1 MKPNDKRYSLRI
13 KMMAINILITLLTF
27 VLYGGLFVLSI
38 SLVTEKYINKD
49 MDFFLT
55 EISDN
60 MTEKYKYMEDMI
72 YAVRDS
78 DVLMNYLKNRYDQT
92 ENEFVSEEFASAVNI
107 SDSDNQRTEGEP
119 IVEQVYLFRKD
130 GLYVSDFYYSL
141 MTEEIEAIDN
151 MMDRV
156 FKECNRYLAMQ
167 NGFECYSAFDEE
179 YIYLACP
186 VMDNNI
192 EVKGIIIF
200 TINRESL
207 CSIMSEVA
215 NYERAFW
222 MLYDTN
228 GNVIEGIYDSINID
242 DIEMYKESFSAPVTE
257 KLGMTKYRLYNNDV
271 GLKLKIMIGIP
282 MNHTISILYDT
293 FGIYIFMLILI
304 FIVAIFSFGAFTYKI
319 TKPMQEVTEK
329 IKLVQEGNFDTKLP
343 EYEEKELYEISNGFN
358 RMTSEINHLIT
369 EVYEKQILLKEQEL
383 KFLQSQLNPHFI
395 FNVLNAI
402 GLQAG
407 MDGHSGLAKII
418 STFAQFIQ
426 AKIYRGDLQ
435 KVQIRQELEFAKYY
449 LEIQKFRY
457 GDRLS
462 YQIEVDESLMDY
474 YIQKLC
480 VQIIVENAVV
490 HGLEPKT
497 GSGFVGVY
505 GYEEDGHIVFDIID
519 DGVGFAS
526 GVQIP
531 FKSKKVSK
539 HHNQVGLNNLHS
551 ILKLQY
557 GEEYGISIE
566 SEVNE
571 GSKVTVR
578 IPFDEGTEEA

>member
-1 MKPNDKRYSLRI
+1 MKLMDKRYSLRI
-13 KMMAINILITLLTF
+13 KMMVINILITLITF
-27 VLYGGLFVLSI
+27 LLYGGLFVLSI
-38 SLVTEKYINKD
+38 SLVIEKYINKD

-60 MTEKYKYMEDMI
+60 MSEKYKYMEDMI
-72 YAVRDS
+72 YSVRDS
-78 DVLMNYLKNRYDQT
+78 GVLMDYLQEQYDQT
-92 ENEFVSEEFASAVNI
+92 ENEFVSDEFASAVNI

-130 GLYVSDFYYSL
+130 GLFVSDFYYTL

-151 MMDRV
+151 TVEDV
-156 FKECNRYLAMQ
+156 FDECKRYLAVQ
-167 NGFECYSAFDEE
+167 KGFECYAACDQE

-186 VMDNNI
+186 VMDDNI
-192 EVKGIIIF
+192 EVKGTMIF

-207 CSIMSEVA
+207 CSIMSEVSD
-215 NYERAFW
+215 YERSFW

-228 GNVIEGIYDSINID
+228 GNIIEGIYDSIHTEDVNMHED
-242 DIEMYKESFSAPVTE
+242 SFTAPITE
-257 KLGMTKYRLYNNDV
+257 KLGMSKYRLYNKDV

-282 MNHTISILYDT
+282 QNHTMSILYDT
-293 FGIYIFMLILI
+293 FGIYIVMLVLI
-304 FIVAIFSFGAFTYKI
+304 FIVGILSFGVFTYKI
-319 TKPMQEVTEK
+319 TKPMQEVTAK
-329 IKLVQEGNFDTKLP
+329 IKLVQEGDFNTKLP
-343 EYEEKELYEISNGFN
+343 EYEEKEFYEISNGFN

-407 MDGHSGLAKII
+407 MDGNGNLAKII

-505 GYEEDGHIVFDIID
+505 GYEENGHIVIDIID

-531 FKSKKVSK
+531 VKNSKMSK
-539 HHNQVGLNNLHS
+539 QHNQVGLNNLHS
-551 ILKLQY
+551 ILQLQY
-557 GEEYGISIE
+557 GSEYGISIE
-566 SEVNE
+566 SEVDE

-578 IPFDEGTEEA
+578 IPFDHGTEEA